1 MLHDVSEE
9 EAHKIA
15 KQKDGLSQA
24 MSLKVIGK
32 AANKLKNAHSDYLDK
47 AEGVAQL

>member
-1 MLHDVSEE
+1 MSEE
-9 EAHKIA
+9 EALKIA
-15 KQKDGLSQA
+15 KQKEGFSQA

-32 AANKLKNAHSDYLDK
+32 ASNKLKYAHSDYLDK